1 MMTMMI
7 QRNIELCSANE
18 RCGYQ
23 AIKLGL
29 MLIESCRGERLGAAL
44 ALHTLLV
51 IGLPILENINVIYM
65 IMENINS
72 TVFALNTL
80 LMI

>member
-7 QRNIELCSANE
+7 QRNIELCYANE
-18 RCGYQ
+18 RCAYQ

-44 ALHTLLV
+44 ALDTLLV
-51 IGLPILENINVIYM
+51 IGLPVIENMNIINMNM
-65 IMENINS
+65 INIDS
-72 TVFALNTL
+72 TVFT
-80 LMI
+80 